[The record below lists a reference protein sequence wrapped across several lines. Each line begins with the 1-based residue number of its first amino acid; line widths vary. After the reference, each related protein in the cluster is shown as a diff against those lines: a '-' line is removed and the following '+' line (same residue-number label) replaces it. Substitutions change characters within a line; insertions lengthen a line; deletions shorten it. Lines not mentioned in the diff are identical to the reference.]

1 MTPECERWDLNPR
14 TPARLDLKSNSFGRL
29 DTLAWG
35 DVKYPL
41 DYINLTYI
49 STWLC
54 TSQYNSRIMPPPFA
68 TFSRNVFIPLT
79 NICRNRCGY
88 CGFRRDIGH
97 HEAKLLT
104 PAEVSDIL
112 DRGVRAG
119 CSEALFTFGEH
130 AEEVDGFMSLLQELG
145 YSSIIDYLADMC
157 RLSIKKGL
165 LPHSNP
171 GILEKNELEKLK
183 PCNASMGLMLE
194 TTGIIEAHKGCM
206 GKAPALRIK
215 TIRTAGELRIPF
227 TTGILVGIGE
237 TPSDRILSIRAIRD
251 IHEEFGHIQEV
262 IIQNF
267 IPKPGTGMS
276 SYPPP
281 GIRTMKETVSM
292 ARHLLPEDIAVQ
304 VSPNLISP
312 RELLNCGANDLG
324 GISPETIDHINPES
338 AWPTLVELH
347 AMAGVLLRERLPIY
361 PHYVKK
367 KWYSDEMALLLRSL
381 SDAEG
386 FRKTY

>member
-1 MTPECERWDLNPR
+1 MVMYERGQ
-14 TPARLDLKSNSFGRL
+14 F
-29 DTLAWG
+29 
-35 DVKYPL
+35 
-41 DYINLTYI
+41 
-49 STWLC
+49 
-54 TSQYNSRIMPPPFA
+54 QIMPPTYA

-97 HEAKLLT
+97 PEARLLT
-104 PAEVSDIL
+104 PAEVAGIL

-130 AEEVDGFMSLLQELG
+130 AEEVEGFTSLLRGPG
-145 YSSIIDYLADMC
+145 YNSIIDYLADMC
-157 RLSIKKGL
+157 RLSIHKGL

-171 GILEKNELEKLK
+171 GILGKDELEKLRS
-183 PCNASMGLMLE
+183 CNASMGLMLE
-194 TTGIIEAHKGCM
+194 TTGIIEAHNGCA
-206 GKAPALRIK
+206 GKAPSARIK
-215 TIRTAGELRIPF
+215 TIRTAGELMIPF

-237 TPSDRILSIRAIRD
+237 TPSDRARSIHAIRD

-267 IPKPGTGMS
+267 IPKPGTDMS

-281 GIRTMKETVSM
+281 GMKTMKETVSL
-292 ARHLLPEDIAVQ
+292 ARRLLPEDVAIQ

-312 RELLNCGANDLG
+312 GELLECGASDLG

-338 AWPTLVELH
+338 AWPTLEELH
-347 AMAGVLLRERLPIY
+347 AMVCVPLKERLPIY

-367 KWYSDEMALLLRSL
+367 EWYSQEIAPLLRSL

>member
-1 MTPECERWDLNPR
+1 MLPH
-14 TPARLDLKSNSFGRL
+14 
-29 DTLAWG
+29 
-35 DVKYPL
+35 
-41 DYINLTYI
+41 
-49 STWLC
+49 
-54 TSQYNSRIMPPPFA
+54 FA

-88 CGFRRDIGH
+88 CGFRRNIGH
-97 HEAKLLT
+97 PEAKLLT
-104 PAEVSDIL
+104 PEEVAKII

-130 AEEVDGFMSLLQELG
+130 AEEVEGFMPMLEELG
-145 YSSIIDYLADMC
+145 FNSMIDYLADMC
-157 RLSIKKGL
+157 HLSIQKGL

-171 GILEKNELEKLK
+171 GILEKHELEKLK
-183 PCNASMGLMLE
+183 TCNASMGLMLE
-194 TTGIIEAHKGCM
+194 TTGIVKAHKGCT
-206 GKAPALRIK
+206 GKVPEARLE

-237 TPSDRILSIRAIRD
+237 TPSDRTLSIRTIRD

-267 IPKPGTGMS
+267 IPKHGTGMS
-276 SYPPP
+276 SCSPP
-281 GIRTMKETVSM
+281 GIKTMKETVSM
-292 ARHLLPEDIAVQ
+292 ARQLLPEDVAVQ

-312 RELLNCGANDLG
+312 GELLNCGANDLG

-338 AWPTLVELH
+338 AWPTLVELRE
-347 AMAGVLLRERLPIY
+347 MAGVPLRERLPIY

-367 KWYSDEMALLLRSL
+367 KWYSYEMANLLRSL